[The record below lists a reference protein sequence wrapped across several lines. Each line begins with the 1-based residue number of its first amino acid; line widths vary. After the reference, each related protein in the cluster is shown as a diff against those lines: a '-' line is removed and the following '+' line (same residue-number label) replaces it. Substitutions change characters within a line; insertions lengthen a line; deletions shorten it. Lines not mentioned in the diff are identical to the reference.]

1 MVYYSFIGAG
11 IMKLPF
17 LLEVLLGVIIC
28 VGRLLVER
36 HKGQVVEQAINEL
49 YIILTT
55 ANDFKSAA

>member
-1 MVYYSFIGAG
+1 MVYYSFIGTG
-11 IMKLPF
+11 IMKIPF

-49 YIILTT
+49 YNT
-55 ANDFKSAA
+55 NNCK